1 MGFLSG
7 LVSGGAE
14 GILKGASDVISNF
27 VESPDA
33 RNKQK
38 LEELALELKSDELKQ
53 AIQQAQIA
61 TNTQEAKHAS
71 IWVAGWRPATGWLC
85 GVCMGGIV
93 TAAIW
98 SHFSGIN
105 ITPLYAVYGT
115 MVAPVHL
122 GMLGLRTAEKWKGI
136 HRDSLGEKQ

>member
-1 MGFLSG
+1 MGFLSS

-53 AIQQAQIA
+53 AIQ
-61 TNTQEAKHAS
+61 
-71 IWVAGWRPATGWLC
+71 
-85 GVCMGGIV
+85 
-93 TAAIW
+93 
-98 SHFSGIN
+98 
-105 ITPLYAVYGT
+105 
-115 MVAPVHL
+115 
-122 GMLGLRTAEKWKGI
+122 
-136 HRDSLGEKQ
+136 